1 MSSSYAL
8 FFVVAC
14 AVCCRRGCYVSVC
27 GSFSGCGGP
36 LRLSRMSAAL
46 VGGVEAGCEQN
57 MFTHVS
63 VEARACGG
71 SVPRGIAPR
80 NIGGFKTRRS
90 YRPP

>member
-1 MSSSYAL
+1 
-8 FFVVAC
+8 
-14 AVCCRRGCYVSVC
+14 
-27 GSFSGCGGP
+27 
-36 LRLSRMSAAL
+36 MSAAL